1 MFRVRQTFTILTTY
15 MGINLKDITQ
25 GVTYVWRLEFYEDE
39 AMQTVRD
46 VSGHSF
52 SFIAENSSGT
62 NVITLSNSDFVQT
75 STSIR
80 TVTLSAATTAGYSP
94 AVLSFQLKVVLPDS
108 TVEIWESGN
117 VTVKAQ
123 IV

>member
-1 MFRVRQTFTILTTY
+1 